1 MRSHR
6 TSRKFVLTFA
16 VSILLII
23 GLDLFVPHNDIRG
36 LKYAEDSSTQQEAI
50 DLIVDYEASD
60 NADTERDAD
69 AERDAD
75 NERDADVD
83 AEQDSDTGAVNA
95 KDKDGEGGDNY
106 NNDHNIEIE
115 NEIVDIDEDFIVSVE
130 VSSEAA
136 GKKNAKPIM
145 HTFYEAVPNGCCGM
159 TKEGHEDLL
168 AAWKKSWEDRGWET
182 VVLTEEDARQ
192 HPDFESI
199 NQKLQ
204 DLDVNAYN
212 RRCYWRWLA
221 IVTDGGGWMSD
232 YDVFPLSLNG
242 EMGLALEQ
250 SGTFT
255 SYAHH
260 VPCLIHASAKEWDR
274 ILHLK

>member
-1 MRSHR
+1 
-6 TSRKFVLTFA
+6 
-16 VSILLII
+16 
-23 GLDLFVPHNDIRG
+23 
-36 LKYAEDSSTQQEAI
+36 
-50 DLIVDYEASD
+50 
-60 NADTERDAD
+60 
-69 AERDAD
+69 
-75 NERDADVD
+75 
-83 AEQDSDTGAVNA
+83 
-95 KDKDGEGGDNY
+95 
-106 NNDHNIEIE
+106 
-115 NEIVDIDEDFIVSVE
+115 
-130 VSSEAA
+130 
-136 GKKNAKPIM
+136 
-145 HTFYEAVPNGCCGM
+145 M